1 MRSIAADTNSSALP
15 TARGSALFSTLAT
28 SPADI
33 RDSQALRYSVFGEE
47 LGAHLHSRDQ
57 RLDSDHYDAF
67 CHHLLV
73 RESDTGDVVAST
85 RILPCDRA
93 AAAGG
98 YYSESEFVLG
108 PLRELNGRVMEV
120 GRTCVRADYRTGGA
134 VNLLWAG
141 LARYMAV
148 HHFDYMMG
156 CASIPCTPGSA
167 AIDVLLQNLY
177 AAHMSPQDLRVQP
190 KLPMP
195 ALQPAHAS
203 LLSTD
208 LPPLL
213 KGYLRLGAWIC
224 GEACWDPDFQ
234 VADVLILVDVHN
246 VPVRYRRHFLREWQ
260 IPA

>member
-1 MRSIAADTNSSALP
+1 MSSIVFDTSKAILP
-15 TARGSALFSTLAT
+15 QEHGSTLFSTLAAT
-28 SPADI
+28 PADV
-33 RDSQALRYSVFGEE
+33 RDSQLLRYSVFGQE
-47 LGAHLHSRDQ
+47 LGAQLHSRDEG
-57 RLDSDHYDAF
+57 LDSDHYDAF

-73 RESDTGDVVAST
+73 RESGSGDVVAST
-85 RILPCDRA
+85 RILPCDRVE
-93 AAAGG
+93 AAGG
-98 YYSESEFVLG
+98 YYSESEFYLG

-148 HHFDYMMG
+148 HRFDHLMG

-167 AIDVLLQNLY
+167 AIHVLLKNLY
-177 AAHMSPQDLRVQP
+177 AAHMSPQELRVQP
-190 KLPMP
+190 KMPMP
-195 ALQPAHAS
+195 ATEPGNDPS
-203 LLSTD
+203 LSTD

-246 VPVRYRRHFLREWQ
+246 VPLRYRRHFLREWEIQ
-260 IPA
+260 A